1 MVCTKEKYQ
10 VIYYKEAPS
19 IMARG
24 GVTQPLLTEYAVIDA
39 LVPVSLRQRQLLV
52 EDKGTG
58 KSTLAVSIVI
68 NQKRANRY
76 FSPEGRGRDKI
87 FCYYVSIGLRLHK
100 IHKLAMMV
108 ADDNC

>member
-1 MVCTKEKYQ
+1 M
-10 VIYYKEAPS
+10 S
-19 IMARG
+19 RG

-52 EDKGTG
+52 DDKGIG
-58 KSTLAVSIVI
+58 KSTLAINIVI

-76 FSPEGRGRDKI
+76 FSPEGRGRDKV

-100 IHKLAMMV
+100 ICRLASMV
-108 ADDNC
+108 EDNQC